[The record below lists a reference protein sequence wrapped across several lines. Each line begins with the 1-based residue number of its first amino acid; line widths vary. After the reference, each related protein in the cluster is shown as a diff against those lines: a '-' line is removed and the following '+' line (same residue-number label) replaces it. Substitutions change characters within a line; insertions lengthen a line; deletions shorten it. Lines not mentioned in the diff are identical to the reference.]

1 MATAIPRNHAA
12 FTLQEILDA
21 TSGELVAR
29 GDFGDADRTTEVSTD
44 TRSVGAGALF
54 VALRG
59 ETYDAHDHLEKA
71 VKGGARV
78 LVVEAATGRTES
90 GPRRRSSAWRS
101 EVRSGAGAVL
111 DVAAVGEAAIVRV
124 ESTLEALG
132 ALARAHLRRWRALG
146 GVRWTLAITGSA
158 GKTTTRVATQALL
171 ERLHPGEV
179 HATKGNLNNLVG
191 APMVALG
198 LGAEHRYAVLEIGT
212 NRPGEIEALARM
224 AEPDAGLITLVAE
237 AHIEELGSLEGVAHE
252 KGALLR
258 ALRGD
263 GHAIGNGDSE
273 PVRAQIAA
281 SPARDKALYGRR
293 EDARVRIL
301 SRAPEGLDRSR
312 MRVRIEGRS
321 EMDVVT
327 PLLGEA
333 GALACAGAIAAALA
347 SGSGPLDEAVVN
359 EAFATC
365 EVGGGAGRLVP
376 MIVGRDVAVVDDSY
390 NANPASMC
398 ASIRAAA
405 EIAAAQER
413 RLVLVLGEM
422 RELGAAAESGHDK
435 VGRAARESGAALVI
449 AVGPLA
455 ARYGAQ
461 LEGSAIAHAH
471 TRTAEEAAGIARE
484 AVRAGDLVLV
494 KGSRGIGTDAV
505 VRALGDAAG
514 NTQHRAEKSEGH
526 A

>member
-1 MATAIPRNHAA
+1 
-12 FTLQEILDA
+12 
-21 TSGELVAR
+21 VAK
-29 GDFGDADRTTEVSTD
+29 
-44 TRSVGAGALF
+44 VGG
-54 VALRG
+54 
-59 ETYDAHDHLEKA
+59 
-71 VKGGARV
+71 
-78 LVVEAATGRTES
+78 
-90 GPRRRSSAWRS
+90 
-101 EVRSGAGAVL
+101 
-111 DVAAVGEAAIVRV
+111 AAIVRV
-124 ESTLEALG
+124 GSTLEALR

-146 GVRWTLAITGSA
+146 GARWTLAITGSA

-191 APMVALG
+191 APMVAFG
-198 LGAEHRYAVLEIGT
+198 LEAVHRYAVFEIGT

-224 AEPDAGLITLVAE
+224 VEPDAGLITLVAE
-237 AHIEELGSLEGVAHE
+237 AHLEELGSIEGVAHE
-252 KGALLR
+252 KGALFR
-258 ALRGD
+258 ALRED

-273 PVRAQIAA
+273 LVRAQIAET
-281 SPARDKALYGRR
+281 PARDRTLYGRR

-312 MRVRIEGRS
+312 LRLRIEGRG

-347 SGSGPLDEAVVN
+347 SGSAVDEAAAN

-376 MIVGRDVAVVDDSY
+376 MIVGQDVALIDDSY
-390 NANPASMC
+390 NANPASMR

-405 EIAAAQER
+405 EIAEAQRR

-422 RELGAAAESGHDK
+422 RELGAAAEGGHDQ

-449 AVGPLA
+449 AVGPMA
-455 ARYGAQ
+455 ARYTVELA
-461 LEGSAIAHAH
+461 GSAIPHAH
-471 TRTAEEAAGIARE
+471 RSTAEEAAVVARAE
-484 AVRAGDLVLV
+484 VRPGDLVLV

-505 VRALGDAAG
+505 VRALGHPFG
-514 NTQHRAEKSEGH
+514 STTHRAEKSEGH